1 MNKEHTL
8 IRLVDDDES
17 LLFSTKIL
25 LEALGWKVAA
35 YNSPTEFLVRD
46 NLSIPGCAVLDVRMP
61 QMNGVQ
67 CTKEVK
73 ERYPDIQVIVLTTF
87 DDDDYI
93 YDALKYGASSYLLKG
108 VSLDELHQA
117 IVTVVSGGGVIHPDI
132 AIKAMR
138 MFSDMAKNQVE
149 SETAADEL
157 QHLSRTEW
165 RIIAKVGNGL
175 SNREIAAELAFTE
188 GTVRNYI
195 SVILDKLS
203 LRDRTQLAIWALQNQ
218 RLVRRGSQT

>member
-1 MNKEHTL
+1 MIKVM
-8 IRLVDDDES
+8 IADDQELLRES
-17 LLFSTKIL
+17 LKIL
-25 LEALGWKVAA
+25 LSSQDDIEIAGLAA
-35 YNSPTEFLVRD
+35 DGEEVL
-46 NLSIPGCAVLDVRMP
+46 NLIPSCRPDVILMDVRMP

-87 DDDDYI
+87 DDE
-93 YDALKYGASSYLLKG
+93 YGASSYLLKG

>member
-1 MNKEHTL
+1 MNEIEKKVQSIGVVPVIKLNHPERDAIPLAKAL
-8 IRLVDDDES
+8 I
-17 LLFSTKIL
+17 
-25 LEALGWKVAA
+25 A
-35 YNSPTEFLVRD
+35 
-46 NLSIPGCAVLDVRMP
+46 
-61 QMNGVQ
+61 
-67 CTKEVK
+67 
-73 ERYPDIQVIVLTTF
+73 
-87 DDDDYI
+87 
-93 YDALKYGASSYLLKG
+93 
-108 VSLDELHQA
+108 
-117 IVTVVSGGGVIHPDI
+117 GGVPVAEVTFRAAGAAV

>member
-1 MNKEHTL
+1 
-8 IRLVDDDES
+8 
-17 LLFSTKIL
+17 
-25 LEALGWKVAA
+25 
-35 YNSPTEFLVRD
+35 
-46 NLSIPGCAVLDVRMP
+46 
-61 QMNGVQ
+61 
-67 CTKEVK
+67 
-73 ERYPDIQVIVLTTF
+73 
-87 DDDDYI
+87 
-93 YDALKYGASSYLLKG
+93 
-108 VSLDELHQA
+108 
-117 IVTVVSGGGVIHPDI
+117 
-132 AIKAMR
+132 MR

-149 SETAADEL
+149 SETADREL

-218 RLVRRGSQT
+218 RQVRRGSQI

>member
-1 MNKEHTL
+1 MIKVM
-8 IRLVDDDES
+8 IADDQELLRES
-17 LLFSTKIL
+17 LKIL
-25 LEALGWKVAA
+25 LSSQDDIEIAGLAA
-35 YNSPTEFLVRD
+35 DGEEVL
-46 NLSIPGCAVLDVRMP
+46 NLIPSCRPDVILMDVRMP

-138 MFSDMAKNQVE
+138 MFSDMAK
-149 SETAADEL
+149 T
-157 QHLSRTEW
+157 RW
-165 RIIAKVGNGL
+165 KVRPRPMSCSIFHARNGA
-175 SNREIAAELAFTE
+175 SSPR
-188 GTVRNYI
+188 
-195 SVILDKLS
+195 
-203 LRDRTQLAIWALQNQ
+203 
-218 RLVRRGSQT
+218 